1 MKLAVTVLVSVMLVA
16 AFASDADAQLHLVSV
31 APASFSFPAADP
43 DVSPIVAGPQLTIT
57 YKVAGNPN
65 NGWSM
70 TIQATDLTSAA
81 GDVIPASNVTWV
93 ASPAPPF
100 IASGTLS
107 TTAQRLAG
115 DPNAHAAGSQT
126 GFITFSLRNLWT
138 YKAGNYTQTI
148 TFTVSSP

>member
-1 MKLAVTVLVSVMLVA
+1 MKLAIATVASLVLTGA
-16 AFASDADAQLHLVSV
+16 LATEASAQLHQISL
-31 APASFSFPAADP
+31 APASFSFPSADP
-43 DVSPIVAGPQLTIT
+43 DVSPIVSSPQLTIT

-81 GDVIPASNVTWV
+81 GDTIPASNVTWV

-100 IASGTLS
+100 IANGTLS

-115 DPNAHAAGSQT
+115 DPNTHAAGSQT

-148 TFTVSSP
+148 IFTVSSP